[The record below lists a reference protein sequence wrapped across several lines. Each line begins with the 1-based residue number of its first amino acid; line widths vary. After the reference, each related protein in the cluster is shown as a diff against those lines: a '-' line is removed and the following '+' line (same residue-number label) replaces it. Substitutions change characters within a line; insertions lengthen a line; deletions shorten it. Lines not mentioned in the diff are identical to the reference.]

1 MNKRSD
7 ESMGLKGRLILIT
20 GFAMTI
26 IFAGTKALIT
36 TLAGQLPSVQSI
48 ALVILSAIHFYL
60 LDIKKYHN
68 VRFSYGFLLS
78 APAGLALVFFPYNTL
93 DLEHLMLLAFNIA
106 LLHVG
111 VLIMFSKHVTEYL
124 RGPSTVGT
132 EE

>member
-1 MNKRSD
+1 
-7 ESMGLKGRLILIT
+7 MGLKGRLILIS

-26 IFAGTKALIT
+26 IFAGTKALIST
-36 TLAGQLPSVQSI
+36 MAGELPSLQSM
-48 ALVILSAIHFYL
+48 ALVILSGIHFFL

-106 LLHVG
+106 LFHVG
-111 VLIMFSKHVTEYL
+111 ILIMFSKHVTEYL
-124 RGPSTVGT
+124 RGTSNV
-132 EE
+132 EMEQE

>member
-1 MNKRSD
+1 
-7 ESMGLKGRLILIT
+7 MGLKGRLILIS

-26 IFAGTKALIT
+26 IFAGSKALIST
-36 TLAGQLPSVQSI
+36 MAGELPSLQSM
-48 ALVILSAIHFYL
+48 ALVILSGIHFFL

-111 VLIMFSKHVTEYL
+111 ILIMFSKHVTEYL
-124 RGPSTVGT
+124 RGNSNAGIIQ
-132 EE
+132 E